1 MLNAQRR
8 KEMMRRLRSDGSVQ
22 VADLVTGL
30 GISASTA
37 RRDLSELEEQG
48 RVVRVHGGAVL
59 VDEAAGGEPGL
70 EPERG
75 VRTSEHSDVKARLG
89 AAAAGLVGARETVL
103 ITGGTT
109 TEAMLPHLVGREN
122 LTVVTN
128 ALNVTQYFV
137 QHPGVNV
144 VMLGG
149 YLRHAEMT
157 LLGHLV
163 GLCLRELSVD
173 RMFLSAFGVDQAGI
187 AGANVSE
194 TETDRQLISHV
205 PELVVLADAS
215 KFTRRGPVRLARP
228 AQIAAL
234 VTDED
239 APAET
244 LRAFRDAGTRVTR
257 V

>member
-8 KEMMRRLRSDGSVQ
+8 KEMLRRLRSDGSVQ
-22 VADLVTGL
+22 VADLVTRL
-30 GISASTA
+30 GISASTV
-37 RRDLSELEEQG
+37 RRDLTELEDQG

-59 VDEAAGGEPGL
+59 AGAGAGVEPD
-70 EPERG
+70 RR

-89 AAAAGLVGARETVL
+89 AAAAGLIGPGETVL
-103 ITGGTT
+103 VSGGTT
-109 TEAMLPHLVGREN
+109 TEAMLPHLVDREN

-149 YLRHAEMT
+149 YLRHGEMS

-194 TETDRQLISHV
+194 AETDRQLIAHV
-205 PELVVLADAS
+205 SELVVLADAS

-228 AQIAAL
+228 EQIAAL
-234 VTDED
+234 LTDEE
-239 APAET
+239 APEET
-244 LRAFRDAGTRVTR
+244 LRAFRDSGTQVTQ